1 MRLWRRQFLK
11 LAAAVGAFTA
21 GPRIATAQT
30 TSAQTKGRPAMPV
43 TKQLCERI
51 AATGY
56 DDLGA
61 PAIAAARRLALDGIA
76 IGIAGT
82 EEQAIQILAAHHKEQ
97 GGAEQATAIGN
108 GFRLNTVAAAALNGA
123 TMHVLDFE
131 PMWSPANHALSTTLA
146 GVLALAET
154 RGANGRE
161 ILTALV
167 KGVEMQGWIR
177 QASGQYEAG
186 TSRFH
191 PPGAAG
197 PLGSAVAAGHL
208 LGLDAGRLAHAVGI
222 SASRAGSL
230 LANAG
235 TMTKSTH
242 CGHASALGLESA
254 LLAARGFTANPEV
267 FEAAHGYAP
276 AFYDDRFNTEEMLSF
291 GRAPLRIVSPGYAIK
306 MFPSQFG
313 THFGITA
320 GLELHPQIPS
330 AAAIRRVVLT
340 APAMTYVNRPRPKTG
355 LEGKFSMQYTA
366 ASALLDGK
374 VGIRTFTDANLAR
387 ADLQELLGKFEI
399 RPDPAIPGRFEEM
412 YVVLRVELDG
422 GRALET
428 RCDGPR
434 GKWGTPPISE
444 AEHLV
449 KVRDCLATRLEAPA
463 AERIIALARRIDDL
477 DAAGV
482 RQLMQQAGCFA

>member
-1 MRLWRRQFLK
+1 MSI
-11 LAAAVGAFTA
+11 TA
-21 GPRIATAQT
+21 
-30 TSAQTKGRPAMPV
+30 
-43 TKQLCERI
+43 QLCERI

-61 PAIAAARRLALDGIA
+61 PAIAAARRLVLDGIA

-82 EEQAIQILAAHHKEQ
+82 EEEAIRILAAHHKEQ

-161 ILTALV
+161 VLTALV

-208 LGLDAGRLAHAVGI
+208 LKLDPGQLANAIGI
-222 SASRAGSL
+222 AASRAGSL

-242 CGHASALGLESA
+242 CGHAAALGLEAA
-254 LLAARGFTANPEV
+254 LLAARGFTANVDV
-267 FEAAHGYAP
+267 FEAAQGYVP
-276 AFYDDRFNTEEMLSF
+276 ALYDDGFKVDEMLGY
-291 GRAPLRIVSPGYAIK
+291 GRAPLRVGNPGYAIK
-306 MFPSQFG
+306 MFPCQFG

-320 GLELHPQIPS
+320 GLELHRQIPS

-340 APAMTYVNRPRPKTG
+340 APVMNYVDRPRPKTG
-355 LEGKFSMQYTA
+355 LSGKFSLQYTA

-374 VGIRTFTDANLAR
+374 VGIRTFTDARLAQ
-387 ADLQELLGKFEI
+387 ADMQDLLGKFEL
-399 RPDPAIPGRFEEM
+399 RLDPAIPGRFEDM
-412 YVVLRVELDG
+412 HVLLRVELDG
-422 GRALET
+422 GRVLET

-449 KVRDCLATRLEAPA
+449 KVRDCLATRFEPAA
-463 AERIIALARRIDDL
+463 AERVIALARQIDDL

-482 RQLMQQAGCFA
+482 RQLMQLAGCFS